1 MSPDDQPPGPT
12 SRRLTAEYVAARA
25 LAESASLAEAAPRVL
40 QAMCE
45 AFDWEHGALW
55 SLDAGAGVLRCVHTW
70 HVPTVSL
77 PEFEDASRRMV
88 LAPGVGLPGRVWT
101 TGEPAWVPDVVSDP
115 NFPRAAIARK
125 EGLHA
130 AFALPILT
138 NGRVVGVMEFFS
150 REIREPDDDL
160 LRMLTQVG
168 AHIGQFMERR
178 RAEEELERFFT
189 LSLDLLCVAGF
200 DGYFKRLN
208 PAWERLLGYT
218 TEELLSRP
226 YLDFV
231 HPDDRNPTTSEANK
245 ARDGGTVLTFENRY
259 IAKDGTLRWLEW
271 NAVPLPSE
279 QMIYCAARDITERKQ
294 AKETIARYSRDLKAS
309 REAEAANASRL
320 AKLVSELEVRDLLNV
335 IQSALQDSDE
345 RQTIEVVSAVPGW
358 VELIVPCTREAAERI
373 ASVVERL
380 GAGIPE
386 DVLDSV
392 AFAFRELVM
401 NAVEWGGGLDP
412 SRKVRITCVRTDR
425 MLMYRIADPGPGFTF
440 DNLDHAAIAHDNP
453 IDHLMVR
460 DAKGL
465 RPGGFGVLT
474 VRASVDELV
483 YNQKQNEVIFIKY
496 LS

>member
-1 MSPDDQPPGPT
+1 MAWFVAT
-12 SRRLTAEYVAARA
+12 LLVAA
-25 LAESASLAEAAPRVL
+25 
-40 QAMCE
+40 
-45 AFDWEHGALW
+45 
-55 SLDAGAGVLRCVHTW
+55 
-70 HVPTVSL
+70 
-77 PEFEDASRRMV
+77 
-88 LAPGVGLPGRVWT
+88 
-101 TGEPAWVPDVVSDP
+101 
-115 NFPRAAIARK
+115 AAIALGFSLGWHNATRRSQQK
-125 EGLHA
+125 IESKPAVAEKDERTTHRAAALDSVEEAVLVADCEGRIRDCNSSALTLFDRHRDEVEA
-130 AFALPILT
+130 QYTTMLRRFDGQDQAEPHRLASEHSVWVGEGWVKQPDGGMKLCQVRVMAIRDERARIVAFAESYQP
-138 NGRVVGVMEFFS
+138 VVHDQNV
-150 REIREPDDDL
+150 
-160 LRMLTQVG
+160 
-168 AHIGQFMERR
+168 
-178 RAEEELERFFT
+178 
-189 LSLDLLCVAGF
+189 
-200 DGYFKRLN
+200 
-208 PAWERLLGYT
+208 
-218 TEELLSRP
+218 
-226 YLDFV
+226 
-231 HPDDRNPTTSEANK
+231 
-245 ARDGGTVLTFENRY
+245 
-259 IAKDGTLRWLEW
+259 
-271 NAVPLPSE
+271 E
-279 QMIYCAARDITERKQ
+279 Q
-294 AKETIARYSRDLKAS
+294 
-309 REAEAANASRL
+309 
-320 AKLVSELEVRDLLNV
+320 EVRNLLNV

-373 ASVVERL
+373 APVVERL

-386 DVLDSV
+386 DVLESV

>member
-1 MSPDDQPPGPT
+1 
-12 SRRLTAEYVAARA
+12 VAVRA
-25 LAESASLAEAAPRVL
+25 LAESATLADAAPRVL

-45 AFDWEHGALW
+45 ALDWEHGALW

-70 HVPTVSL
+70 HLPTLLL
-77 PEFEDASRRMV
+77 PEVEDISRRTA
-88 LAPGVGLPGRVWT
+88 LAPGVGLPGRVWAS
-101 TGEPAWVPDVVSDP
+101 GEAAWVPDVVADP

-138 NGRVVGVMEFFS
+138 NRRVVGVMEFFS
-150 REIREPDDDL
+150 REIREPDDDDDL
-160 LRMLTQVG
+160 LGMLAQVG
-168 AHIGQFMERR
+168 AHIGQFMERK

-218 TEELLSRP
+218 TEELLARP

-231 HPDDRNPTTSEANK
+231 HPDDRHPTTTEANK
-245 ARDGGTVLTFENRY
+245 ARGGGTVLTFENRY
-259 IAKDGTLRWLEW
+259 VAKDGTLRWLQW

-279 QMIYCAARDITERKQ
+279 QMIYCAARDVTERKQ

-309 REAEAANASRL
+309 RAAEAANASQL
-320 AKLVSELEVRDLLNV
+320 AKLVSELEVRNLLNV
-335 IQSALQDSDE
+335 IQSALRNADE

-358 VELIVPCTREAAERI
+358 VELIVPCTLEAAEGI
-373 ASVVERL
+373 QPVVERL
-380 GAGIPE
+380 GAGIRE
-386 DVLDSV
+386 DVMESV

-401 NAVEWGGGLDP
+401 NAIEWGGRLDP

-453 IDHLMVR
+453 IDHVVVR

>member
-1 MSPDDQPPGPT
+1 MSPDTHAAGRAN
-12 SRRLTAEYVAARA
+12 RRLTAEYVAARA
-25 LAESASLAEAAPRVL
+25 LAESGSLAEAAPRVL

-45 AFDWEHGALW
+45 ALDWEHGALW
-55 SLDAGAGVLRCVHTW
+55 SLDPGAGVLRCVYTW
-70 HVPTVSL
+70 HLPTVSI

-88 LAPGVGLPGRVWT
+88 LAPGVGLPGRVWA
-101 TGEPAWVPDVVSDP
+101 TGEPAWVPDVVADP
-115 NFPRAAIARK
+115 NFPRAAIAAK
-125 EGLHA
+125 EGLHG

-138 NGRVVGVMEFFS
+138 NRRVVGVMEFFS
-150 REIREPDDDL
+150 REIREPEEGL
-160 LRMLTQVG
+160 LQMLAKVG
-168 AHIGQFMERR
+168 AHIGQFMERK
-178 RAEEELERFFT
+178 RAEEELERFFM
-189 LSLDLLCVAGF
+189 LSLDLLCLAGF

-218 TEELLSRP
+218 IDELLARP
-226 YLDFV
+226 YLEFV
-231 HPDDRNPTTSEANK
+231 HPDDRNPTTTVADQ
-245 ARDGGTVLTFENRY
+245 ARDGSTVITFENRY
-259 IAKDGTLRWLEW
+259 VAKDGTLRWLQW

-279 QMIYCAARDITERKQ
+279 QMIYCAARDVTERKQ

-309 REAEAANASRL
+309 REAEAANASKL

-335 IQSALQDSDE
+335 IQSALQDSDKP
-345 RQTIEVVSAVPGW
+345 QTIEVVSAVPEW
-358 VELIVPCTREAAERI
+358 VELIVPCTLEAAEGI
-373 ASVVERL
+373 QPVVERL

-386 DVLDSV
+386 EVMESV

-401 NAVEWGGGLDP
+401 NAIEWGGRLDP

-440 DNLDHAAIAHDNP
+440 DNLDHAAVAHDNP
-453 IDHLMVR
+453 IDHVLVR